1 MFTDD
6 KRITAGLRARRTL
19 LSIWIAATVLLACVA
34 TTAGI
39 LSSGH
44 AASLLASR
52 GDPAADHAISKS

>member
-6 KRITAGLRARRTL
+6 IRITAGLRARRTL

-34 TTAGI
+34 MTAGV

-52 GDPAADHAISKS
+52 VDASLDRPISKS